1 MTNRE
6 IKFELAKAALT
17 GNKALDAG
25 VTLEVLYKWII
36 EEPEV
41 EVEVEES
48 NFDVEK
54 PNTDYNKTSIRE
66 IIKYISKDRNGI
78 GYTSRLIDAFGSNN
92 INTIGDLLR
101 LGRRGFSSI
110 KGVGNG
116 CVTHV
121 DDALEGLYGIVN
133 WNK

>member
-36 EEPEV
+36 EEP

-110 KGVGNG
+110 KGIGNG

>member
-6 IKFELAKAALT
+6 IKFELAKIALVQNLPMDST
-17 GNKALDAG
+17 KQMYD
-25 VTLEVLYKWII
+25 WIV

-41 EVEVEES
+41 GVEES
-48 NFDVEK
+48 NIDVEK

-66 IIKYISKDRNGI
+66 IIKYISKDGNGI

-110 KGVGNG
+110 KGIGNG

-121 DDALEGLYGIVN
+121 DDALEGLYGIAN